1 MLQYANQRTS
11 EIIDIDYEV
20 KDKHTRFTYSEML
33 SFIQLFNSY
42 KTDLEIV
49 RSGLIK
55 TAPPAPIPGD
65 QPKPTKKTYSS
76 TLPGRKL
83 KVSEYKIW
91 LQNELQKI
99 SGAAENDEIEI
110 NN

>member
-1 MLQYANQRTS
+1 V
-11 EIIDIDYEV
+11 IDIEYEV

-42 KTDLEIV
+42 KTDLEII
-49 RSGLIK
+49 RSGLIR
-55 TAPPAPIPGD
+55 TAPPVPTPGVPP
-65 QPKPTKKTYSS
+65 QPSRKTYSS
-76 TLPGRKL
+76 KLPGK
-83 KVSEYKIW
+83 KVKVGEYKIW

-99 SGAAENDEIEI
+99 SGAAEDDEIEI